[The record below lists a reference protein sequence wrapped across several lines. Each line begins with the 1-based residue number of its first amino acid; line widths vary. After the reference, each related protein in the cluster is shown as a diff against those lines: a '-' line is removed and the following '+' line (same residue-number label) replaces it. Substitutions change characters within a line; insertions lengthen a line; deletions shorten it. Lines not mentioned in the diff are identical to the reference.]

1 MNEEAGVDAGLMM
14 IEDEQMNE
22 EKGSQE
28 MCSPS
33 EKQSTVI
40 MIGEKLVRVS
50 TPDREMEREGS
61 GLSELGSSP
70 LGSFQSLL
78 SGQSSERDKR

>member
-1 MNEEAGVDAGLMM
+1 MNEETDVDAGLMM

-28 MCSPS
+28 KSSPLG
-33 EKQSTVI
+33 KQSTVI
-40 MIGEKLVRVS
+40 MTGEELVRVS
-50 TPDREMEREGS
+50 TPDKETGKEGS
-61 GLSELGSSP
+61 GLSEFGSSP

-78 SGQSSERDKR
+78 SSQSSQ